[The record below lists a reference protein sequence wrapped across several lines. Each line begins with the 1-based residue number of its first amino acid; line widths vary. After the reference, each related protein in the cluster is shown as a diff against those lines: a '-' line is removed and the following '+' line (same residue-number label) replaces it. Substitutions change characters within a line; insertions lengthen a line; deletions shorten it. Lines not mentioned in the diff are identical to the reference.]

1 MGGIATSAGP
11 TPDLDAMI
19 EQLQSGSYIEARE
32 RNPFAGPMTLIE
44 PGVASKAAAALAQ
57 QQSRIAALEAERDAL
72 AKDAARWRKARSRDV
87 IGRFKFMAWSSEFG
101 RYLDVTDDVAD
112 AAIDAARS
120 KP

>member
-72 AKDAARWRKARSRDV
+72 FNALVPLRDQYGAIWPEEV
-87 IGRFKFMAWSSEFG
+87 
-101 RYLDVTDDVAD
+101 LDSVNVAIVKSAIN
-112 AAIDAARS
+112 AAIAARS
-120 KP
+120 KL

>member
-44 PGVASKAAAALAQ
+44 PGVASKAAAALVQ
-57 QQSRIAALEAERDAL
+57 LRERIAALEAERDGL
-72 AKDAARWRKARSRDV
+72 AKDAERWRRVRSVAGSRV
-87 IGRFKFMAWSSEFG
+87 RV
-101 RYLDVTDDVAD
+101 VTFASGPAVVLTCEDAD

-120 KP
+120 KT